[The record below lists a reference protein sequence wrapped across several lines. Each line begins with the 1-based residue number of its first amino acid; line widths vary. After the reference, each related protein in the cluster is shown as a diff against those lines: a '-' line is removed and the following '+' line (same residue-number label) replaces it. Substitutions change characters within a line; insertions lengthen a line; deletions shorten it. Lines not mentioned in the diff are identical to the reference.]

1 MAGVA
6 SALKHPTERRRLRHD
21 FRQVPAAAGSGMV
34 PGFVIQGIPMRLL
47 SLACALALGLSSVA
61 ASAATPAAKVQGSE
75 AIVSK
80 TLANGLKIIVWP
92 DHDIPNANYYTFYK
106 VGSRNE
112 YPGITGLAHYF
123 EHMMFNGTTRRAPGE
138 FDRTMEAAGGSNNAS
153 TSNDLT
159 IYTDWFPSS
168 ALQTI
173 FDLEGD
179 RMANLSF
186 DPKVI
191 ESERGVVYSERRSSV
206 DNDNFGTLLEQLQAT
221 AFTAHPYQFPT
232 IGWPSDIE
240 HWKLEDLKKFFKTYY
255 APNNAVLVI
264 AGDVDP
270 AQVFALA
277 DKYLAPL
284 QKQPEPA
291 PITTIEPEQQGER
304 RIVVE
309 RADAQSPI
317 VAYAFHSGLGAGS
330 KDYPTLELLTTIL
343 SQGDSSRLHQR
354 LVEKE
359 QAAVQAGAFA
369 DQGFDPGLLTV
380 YAMLPPGGDVAK
392 AEALLDDELARIA
405 RDGVTADELA
415 KARNLK
421 ASSFWRGMATIN
433 GKARALGTYE
443 VFQGDYR
450 KLFDAPA
457 AYDAVAAADVQ
468 ALAKKILR
476 IQNRT
481 TGLLKPVA
489 AAPSAD
495 NKEGAQ

>member
-1 MAGVA
+1 
-6 SALKHPTERRRLRHD
+6 
-21 FRQVPAAAGSGMV
+21 
-34 PGFVIQGIPMRLL
+34 MRLL
-47 SLACALALGLSSVA
+47 SLACAVALGLSSFA
-61 ASAATPAAKVQGSE
+61 SSAAPPAPATKVPGSE

-80 TLANGLKIIVWP
+80 TLANGLKIVVWP

-112 YPGITGLAHYF
+112 RPGITGLAHFF

-159 IYTDWFPSS
+159 IYTDWFPSN
-168 ALQTI
+168 ALEAI

-186 DPKVI
+186 DPKVV

-206 DNDNFGTLLEQLQAT
+206 DNDNMGTLMEQMQAT
-221 AFTAHPYQFPT
+221 AFVAHPYQFTT

-240 HWKLEDLKKFFKTYY
+240 NWKIGDLKSFFKTYY
-255 APNNAVLVI
+255 APNNAVLVV

-284 QKQPEPA
+284 QKQPEPTR
-291 PITTIEPEQQGER
+291 ITTVEPEQQGER
-304 RIVVE
+304 RLVVE

-317 VAYAFHSGLGAGS
+317 VAYAFHSGLGAGD
-330 KDYPTLELLTTIL
+330 KQYPTLELLTTIL
-343 SQGDSSRLHQR
+343 SQGESSRLHQR
-354 LVEKE
+354 LVERE
-359 QAAVQAGAFA
+359 QAATQAGAFA
-369 DQGFDPGLLTV
+369 EGGFDPGLLWI
-380 YAMLPPGGDVAK
+380 YAMLPPGGDMAK
-392 AEALLDDELARIA
+392 VEALLDDELAKIA
-405 RDGVTADELA
+405 RDGVTAAELD
-415 KARNLK
+415 KARNLE
-421 ASSFWRGMATIN
+421 SSAFWRGMATIN

-443 VFQGDYR
+443 VFNGDYR

-457 AYDAVAAADVQ
+457 AYDAVTAADVQ

-489 AAPSAD
+489 AA
-495 NKEGAQ
+495 KEAAK

>member
-1 MAGVA
+1 
-6 SALKHPTERRRLRHD
+6 
-21 FRQVPAAAGSGMV
+21 
-34 PGFVIQGIPMRLL
+34 MRLL
-47 SLACALALGLSSVA
+47 SLACALALGLSSIA
-61 ASAATPAAKVQGSE
+61 APAATPAAASPATDVPGSE

-92 DHDIPNANYYTFYK
+92 DHDIPNANFYTFYK

-123 EHMMFNGTTRRAPGE
+123 EHMMFNGTSRRAPGA
-138 FDRTMEAAGGSNNAS
+138 FDREMEAAGGSNNAS

-168 ALQTI
+168 ALETI

-179 RMANLSF
+179 RMANLAF
-186 DPKVI
+186 DPKVV

-206 DNDNFGTLLEQLQAT
+206 DNDNFGTLLEQMQAT

-240 HWKLEDLKKFFKTYY
+240 HWKLDDLKRFFKTYY

-264 AGDVDP
+264 AGDVDA

-284 QKQPEPA
+284 QKQPEPT
-291 PITTIEPEQQGER
+291 PITTVEPEQLGER
-304 RIVVE
+304 RLVVE
-309 RADAQSPI
+309 RSDAQSPI
-317 VAYAFHSGLGAGS
+317 VAYAFHSGMGAGD
-330 KDYPTLELLTTIL
+330 KRFPTLELLTTIL
-343 SQGDSSRLHQR
+343 SQGQSSRLHQR
-354 LVEKE
+354 LVERE
-359 QAAVQAGAFA
+359 QAATQAGAFA
-369 DQGFDPGLLTV
+369 EAGFDPGLLWV
-380 YAMLPPGGDVAK
+380 YAMLPPGGDMARV
-392 AEALLDDELARIA
+392 ESLLDDELAKIA
-405 RDGVTADELA
+405 RDGVSADELA

-421 ASSFWRGMATIN
+421 ASAFWRGMATIN

-443 VFQGDYR
+443 VFNGDYR
-450 KLFDAPA
+450 KLFDAPS
-457 AYDAVAAADVQ
+457 AYDAVSAADVQ
-468 ALAKKILR
+468 ALAKRILR

-489 AAPSAD
+489 A
-495 NKEGAQ
+495 KEAAK

>member
-1 MAGVA
+1 
-6 SALKHPTERRRLRHD
+6 
-21 FRQVPAAAGSGMV
+21 
-34 PGFVIQGIPMRLL
+34 MRLL
-47 SLACALALGLSSVA
+47 SLACALALGLSSIA
-61 ASAATPAAKVQGSE
+61 APAATPAAASPATDVPGSE

-92 DHDIPNANYYTFYK
+92 DHDIPNANFYTFYK

-123 EHMMFNGTTRRAPGE
+123 EHMMFNGTTRRAPGA
-138 FDRTMEAAGGSNNAS
+138 FDREMEAAGGSNNAS

-159 IYTDWFPSS
+159 IYTDWFPSG
-168 ALQTI
+168 ALETI

-179 RMANLSF
+179 RMANLAF
-186 DPKVI
+186 DPKVV

-206 DNDNFGTLLEQLQAT
+206 DNDNFGTLLEQMQAT

-240 HWKLEDLKKFFKTYY
+240 HWKLDDLKKFFKTYY

-264 AGDVDP
+264 AGDVDA

-284 QKQPEPA
+284 QKQPEPT
-291 PITTIEPEQQGER
+291 PITTVEPEQLGER
-304 RIVVE
+304 RLVVE
-309 RADAQSPI
+309 RSDAQSSI
-317 VAYAFHSGLGAGS
+317 VAYAFHSGMGAGD
-330 KDYPTLELLTTIL
+330 KRFPTLELLTTIL
-343 SQGDSSRLHQR
+343 SQGQSSRLHQR
-354 LVEKE
+354 LVERE
-359 QAAVQAGAFA
+359 QAATQAGAFA
-369 DQGFDPGLLTV
+369 EAGFDPGLLWV
-380 YAMLPPGGDVAK
+380 YAMLPPGGDMARV
-392 AEALLDDELARIA
+392 ESLLDDELAKIA
-405 RDGVTADELA
+405 RDGVSADELA

-421 ASSFWRGMATIN
+421 ASAFWRGMATIN

-443 VFQGDYR
+443 VFNGDYR
-450 KLFDAPA
+450 KLFDAPS
-457 AYDAVAAADVQ
+457 AYDAVSAADVQ
-468 ALAKKILR
+468 ALAKRILR

-489 AAPSAD
+489 A
-495 NKEGAQ
+495 KEAAK

>member
-1 MAGVA
+1 
-6 SALKHPTERRRLRHD
+6 
-21 FRQVPAAAGSGMV
+21 
-34 PGFVIQGIPMRLL
+34 MRLL
-47 SLACALALGLSSVA
+47 SLACALALGLSSIA
-61 ASAATPAAKVQGSE
+61 APAATPAAASPATDVPGSE

-92 DHDIPNANYYTFYK
+92 DHDIPNANFYTFYK

-123 EHMMFNGTTRRAPGE
+123 EHMMFNGTTRRAPGA
-138 FDRTMEAAGGSNNAS
+138 FDREMEAAGGSNNAS

-168 ALQTI
+168 ALETI

-179 RMANLSF
+179 RMANLAF
-186 DPKVI
+186 DPKVV

-206 DNDNFGTLLEQLQAT
+206 DNDNFGTLLEQMQAT

-240 HWKLEDLKKFFKTYY
+240 HWKLDDLKKFFKTYY

-264 AGDVDP
+264 AGDVDA

-284 QKQPEPA
+284 QKQPEPT
-291 PITTIEPEQQGER
+291 PITTVEPEQLGER
-304 RIVVE
+304 RLVVE
-309 RADAQSPI
+309 RSDAQSPI
-317 VAYAFHSGLGAGS
+317 VAYAFHSGMGAGD
-330 KDYPTLELLTTIL
+330 KRFPALELLTTIL
-343 SQGDSSRLHQR
+343 SQGQSSRLHQR
-354 LVEKE
+354 LVERE
-359 QAAVQAGAFA
+359 QAATQAGAFA
-369 DQGFDPGLLTV
+369 EAGFDPGLLWV
-380 YAMLPPGGDVAK
+380 YAMLPPGGDMARV
-392 AEALLDDELARIA
+392 ESLLDDELAKIA
-405 RDGVTADELA
+405 RDGVSADELA

-421 ASSFWRGMATIN
+421 ASAFWRGMATIN

-443 VFQGDYR
+443 VFNGDYR
-450 KLFDAPA
+450 KLFDAPT
-457 AYDAVAAADVQ
+457 AYDAVSAADVQ
-468 ALAKKILR
+468 ALAKRILR

-489 AAPSAD
+489 A
-495 NKEGAQ
+495 KEAAK

>member
-1 MAGVA
+1 
-6 SALKHPTERRRLRHD
+6 
-21 FRQVPAAAGSGMV
+21 
-34 PGFVIQGIPMRLL
+34 MRLL
-47 SLACALALGLSSVA
+47 SLACALALGLSSIA
-61 ASAATPAAKVQGSE
+61 APAATPAAASPATDVPGSE

-92 DHDIPNANYYTFYK
+92 DHDIPNANFYTFYK

-123 EHMMFNGTTRRAPGE
+123 EHMMFNGTTRRAPGA
-138 FDRTMEAAGGSNNAS
+138 FDREMEAAGGSNNAS

-168 ALQTI
+168 ALETI

-179 RMANLSF
+179 RMANLAF
-186 DPKVI
+186 DPKVV

-206 DNDNFGTLLEQLQAT
+206 DNDNMGTLMEQMQAT

-240 HWKLEDLKKFFKTYY
+240 HWKLDDLKKFFKTYY

-264 AGDVDP
+264 AGDVDA

-284 QKQPEPA
+284 QKQPEPT
-291 PITTIEPEQQGER
+291 PITTVEPEQLGER
-304 RIVVE
+304 RLVVE
-309 RADAQSPI
+309 RSDAQSPI
-317 VAYAFHSGLGAGS
+317 VAYAFHSGMGAGD
-330 KDYPTLELLTTIL
+330 KRLPALELLTTIL
-343 SQGDSSRLHQR
+343 SQGQSSRLHQR
-354 LVEKE
+354 LVERE
-359 QAAVQAGAFA
+359 QAATQAGAFA
-369 DQGFDPGLLTV
+369 EAGFDPGLLWV
-380 YAMLPPGGDVAK
+380 YAMLPPGGDMARV
-392 AEALLDDELARIA
+392 ESLLDDELAKIA
-405 RDGVTADELA
+405 RDGVSADELA

-421 ASSFWRGMATIN
+421 ASAFWRGMATIN

-443 VFQGDYR
+443 VFNGDYR
-450 KLFDAPA
+450 KLFDAPS
-457 AYDAVAAADVQ
+457 AYDAVSAADVQ
-468 ALAKKILR
+468 ALAKRILR

-489 AAPSAD
+489 A
-495 NKEGAQ
+495 KEAAK

>member
-1 MAGVA
+1 
-6 SALKHPTERRRLRHD
+6 
-21 FRQVPAAAGSGMV
+21 
-34 PGFVIQGIPMRLL
+34 MRLL
-47 SLACALALGLSSVA
+47 SLACALALGLSSIA
-61 ASAATPAAKVQGSE
+61 APAATPAAASPATDVPGSE

-92 DHDIPNANYYTFYK
+92 DHDIPNANFYTFYK

-123 EHMMFNGTTRRAPGE
+123 EHMMFNGTTRRAPGA
-138 FDRTMEAAGGSNNAS
+138 FDREMEAAGGSNNAS

-168 ALQTI
+168 ALETI

-179 RMANLSF
+179 RMANLAF
-186 DPKVI
+186 DPKVV

-206 DNDNFGTLLEQLQAT
+206 DNDNFGTLLEQMQAT

-240 HWKLEDLKKFFKTYY
+240 HWKLDDLKKFFKTYY

-264 AGDVDP
+264 AGDVDA

-284 QKQPEPA
+284 QKQPEPT
-291 PITTIEPEQQGER
+291 PITTVEPEQLGER
-304 RIVVE
+304 RLVVE
-309 RADAQSPI
+309 RSDAQSPI
-317 VAYAFHSGLGAGS
+317 VAYAFHSGMGAGD
-330 KDYPTLELLTTIL
+330 KRFPTLELLTTIL
-343 SQGDSSRLHQR
+343 SQGQSSRLHQR
-354 LVEKE
+354 LVERE
-359 QAAVQAGAFA
+359 QAATQAGAFA
-369 DQGFDPGLLTV
+369 EAGFDPGLLWV
-380 YAMLPPGGDVAK
+380 YAMLPPGGDMARV
-392 AEALLDDELARIA
+392 ESLLDDELAKIA
-405 RDGVTADELA
+405 RDGVSADELA

-421 ASSFWRGMATIN
+421 ASAFWRGMATIN

-443 VFQGDYR
+443 VFNGDYR
-450 KLFDAPA
+450 KLFDAPP
-457 AYDAVAAADVQ
+457 AYDAVSAADVQ
-468 ALAKKILR
+468 ALAKRILR

-489 AAPSAD
+489 A
-495 NKEGAQ
+495 KEAAK

>member
-1 MAGVA
+1 
-6 SALKHPTERRRLRHD
+6 
-21 FRQVPAAAGSGMV
+21 
-34 PGFVIQGIPMRLL
+34 MRLL
-47 SLACALALGLSSVA
+47 SLACALALGLSSIA
-61 ASAATPAAKVQGSE
+61 APAATPAAASPATDVPGSE

-92 DHDIPNANYYTFYK
+92 DHDIPNANFYTFYK

-123 EHMMFNGTTRRAPGE
+123 EHMMFNGTTRRAPGA
-138 FDRTMEAAGGSNNAS
+138 FDREMEAAGGSNNAS

-168 ALQTI
+168 ALETI

-179 RMANLSF
+179 RMANLAF
-186 DPKVI
+186 DPKVV

-206 DNDNFGTLLEQLQAT
+206 DNDNFGTLLEQMQAT

-240 HWKLEDLKKFFKTYY
+240 HWKLDDLKKFFKTYY

-264 AGDVDP
+264 AGDVDA

-284 QKQPEPA
+284 QKQPEPT
-291 PITTIEPEQQGER
+291 PITTVEPEQLGER
-304 RIVVE
+304 RLVVE
-309 RADAQSPI
+309 RSDAQSPI
-317 VAYAFHSGLGAGS
+317 VAYAFHSGMGAGD
-330 KDYPTLELLTTIL
+330 KRFPTLELLTTIL
-343 SQGDSSRLHQR
+343 SQGQSSRLHQR
-354 LVEKE
+354 LVERE
-359 QAAVQAGAFA
+359 QAATQAGAFA
-369 DQGFDPGLLTV
+369 EAGFDPGLLWV
-380 YAMLPPGGDVAK
+380 YAMLPPGGDMARV
-392 AEALLDDELARIA
+392 ESLLDDELAKIA
-405 RDGVTADELA
+405 RDGVSADELA

-421 ASSFWRGMATIN
+421 ASAFWRGMATIN

-443 VFQGDYR
+443 VFNGDYR
-450 KLFDAPA
+450 KLFDAPS
-457 AYDAVAAADVQ
+457 AYDAVSAADVQ
-468 ALAKKILR
+468 ALAKRILR

-489 AAPSAD
+489 A
-495 NKEGAQ
+495 KEAAK

>member
-1 MAGVA
+1 
-6 SALKHPTERRRLRHD
+6 
-21 FRQVPAAAGSGMV
+21 
-34 PGFVIQGIPMRLL
+34 MRLL
-47 SLACALALGLSSVA
+47 SLACALALGLSSA
-61 ASAATPAAKVQGSE
+61 AACAATPATAVPGSE
-75 AIVSK
+75 TIVSK

-92 DHDIPNANYYTFYK
+92 DHDIPNANFYTFYK

-138 FDRTMEAAGGSNNAS
+138 FDRQMEAAGGSNNAS

-168 ALQTI
+168 ALETI

-179 RMANLSF
+179 RMANLAF

-191 ESERGVVYSERRSSV
+191 ESERGVVFSERRSSV
-206 DNDNFGTLLEQLQAT
+206 DNDNFGSLLEQMQAT

-240 HWKLEDLKKFFKTYY
+240 QWKLDDLKTFFKTYY

-270 AQVFALA
+270 AQVFSLA

-284 QKQPEPA
+284 PKQPEPA
-291 PITTIEPEQQGER
+291 PITTVEPVQQGER
-304 RIVVE
+304 RLVVE

-317 VAYAFHSGLGAGS
+317 VAYAFHTGLGAGS
-330 KDYPTLELLTTIL
+330 KDYPVLELLGTIL
-343 SQGDSSRLHQR
+343 SQGESSRLHKR
-354 LVEKE
+354 LVENE
-359 QAAVQAGAFA
+359 QVATQAGTFA
-369 DQGFDPGLLTV
+369 EAGFDPGLLWI
-380 YAMLPPGGDVAK
+380 YAMLPPGGDMAK
-392 AEALLDDELARIA
+392 VEALLDDELAKLA

-443 VFQGDYR
+443 VFNGDYR

-457 AYDAVAAADVQ
+457 RYEAVTAADVK
-468 ALAKKILR
+468 ALAARILR

-489 AAPSAD
+489 AAPTAGH
-495 NKEGAQ
+495 KEAAK

>member
-1 MAGVA
+1 
-6 SALKHPTERRRLRHD
+6 
-21 FRQVPAAAGSGMV
+21 
-34 PGFVIQGIPMRLL
+34 MRLL
-47 SLACALALGLSSVA
+47 SLACALALGLSSIA
-61 ASAATPAAKVQGSE
+61 APAATPAAASPATDVPGSE

-92 DHDIPNANYYTFYK
+92 DHDIPNANFYTFYK

-123 EHMMFNGTTRRAPGE
+123 EHMMFNGTTRRAPGA
-138 FDRTMEAAGGSNNAS
+138 FDREMEAAGGSNNAS

-168 ALQTI
+168 ALETI

-179 RMANLSF
+179 RMANLAF
-186 DPKVI
+186 DPKVV

-206 DNDNFGTLLEQLQAT
+206 DNDNFGTLLEQMQAT

-240 HWKLEDLKKFFKTYY
+240 HWKLDDLKRFFKTYY

-264 AGDVDP
+264 AGDVDA

-284 QKQPEPA
+284 QKQPEPT
-291 PITTIEPEQQGER
+291 PITTVEPEQLGER
-304 RIVVE
+304 RLVVE
-309 RADAQSPI
+309 RSDAQSSI
-317 VAYAFHSGLGAGS
+317 VAYAFHSGMGAGD
-330 KDYPTLELLTTIL
+330 KRFPTLELLTTIL
-343 SQGDSSRLHQR
+343 SQGQSSRLHQR
-354 LVEKE
+354 LVERE
-359 QAAVQAGAFA
+359 QAATQAGAFA
-369 DQGFDPGLLTV
+369 EAGFDPGLLWV
-380 YAMLPPGGDVAK
+380 YAMLPPGGDMARV
-392 AEALLDDELARIA
+392 ESLLDDELAKIA
-405 RDGVTADELA
+405 RDGVSADELA

-421 ASSFWRGMATIN
+421 ASAFWRGMATIN

-443 VFQGDYR
+443 VFNGDYR
-450 KLFDAPA
+450 KLFDAPS
-457 AYDAVAAADVQ
+457 AYDAVSAADVQ
-468 ALAKKILR
+468 ALAKRILR

-489 AAPSAD
+489 A
-495 NKEGAQ
+495 KEAAK

>member
-1 MAGVA
+1 
-6 SALKHPTERRRLRHD
+6 
-21 FRQVPAAAGSGMV
+21 
-34 PGFVIQGIPMRLL
+34 MRLL
-47 SLACALALGLSSVA
+47 SLACALALGLSSIA
-61 ASAATPAAKVQGSE
+61 APAATPAAASPATDVPGSE

-92 DHDIPNANYYTFYK
+92 DHDIPNANFYTFYK

-123 EHMMFNGTTRRAPGE
+123 EHMMFNGTTRRAPGA
-138 FDRTMEAAGGSNNAS
+138 FDREMEAAGGSNNAS

-159 IYTDWFPSS
+159 IYTDWFPSG
-168 ALQTI
+168 ALETI

-179 RMANLSF
+179 RMANLAF
-186 DPKVI
+186 DPKVV

-206 DNDNFGTLLEQLQAT
+206 DNDNFGTLLEQMQAT

-240 HWKLEDLKKFFKTYY
+240 HWKLDDLKRFFKTYY

-264 AGDVDP
+264 AGDVDA

-284 QKQPEPA
+284 QKQPEPT
-291 PITTIEPEQQGER
+291 PITTVEPEQLGER
-304 RIVVE
+304 RLVVE
-309 RADAQSPI
+309 RSDAQSPI
-317 VAYAFHSGLGAGS
+317 VAYAFHSGMGAGD
-330 KDYPTLELLTTIL
+330 KRFPTLELLTTIL
-343 SQGDSSRLHQR
+343 SQGQSSRLHQR
-354 LVEKE
+354 LVERE
-359 QAAVQAGAFA
+359 QAATQAGAFA
-369 DQGFDPGLLTV
+369 EAGFDPGLLWV
-380 YAMLPPGGDVAK
+380 YAMLPPGGDMARV
-392 AEALLDDELARIA
+392 ESLLDDELAKIA
-405 RDGVTADELA
+405 RDGVSADELA

-421 ASSFWRGMATIN
+421 ASAFWRGMATIN

-443 VFQGDYR
+443 VFNGDYR
-450 KLFDAPA
+450 KLFDAPS
-457 AYDAVAAADVQ
+457 AYDAVSAADVQ
-468 ALAKKILR
+468 ALAKRILR

-489 AAPSAD
+489 A
-495 NKEGAQ
+495 KEAAK

>member
-1 MAGVA
+1 
-6 SALKHPTERRRLRHD
+6 
-21 FRQVPAAAGSGMV
+21 
-34 PGFVIQGIPMRLL
+34 MRLL
-47 SLACALALGLSSVA
+47 SLACALALGLSSIA
-61 ASAATPAAKVQGSE
+61 APAATPAAASPATDVPGSE

-92 DHDIPNANYYTFYK
+92 DHDIPNANFYTFYK

-123 EHMMFNGTTRRAPGE
+123 EHMMFNGTTRRAPGA
-138 FDRTMEAAGGSNNAS
+138 FDREMEAAGGSNNAS

-159 IYTDWFPSS
+159 IYTDWFPSG
-168 ALQTI
+168 ALETI

-179 RMANLSF
+179 RMANLAF
-186 DPKVI
+186 DPKVV

-206 DNDNFGTLLEQLQAT
+206 DNDNFGTLLEQMQAT

-240 HWKLEDLKKFFKTYY
+240 HWKLDDLKRFFKTYY

-264 AGDVDP
+264 AGDVDA

-284 QKQPEPA
+284 QKQPEPT
-291 PITTIEPEQQGER
+291 PITTVEPEQLGER
-304 RIVVE
+304 RLVVE
-309 RADAQSPI
+309 RSDAQSPI
-317 VAYAFHSGLGAGS
+317 VAYAFHSGMGAGD
-330 KDYPTLELLTTIL
+330 KRFPALELLTTIL
-343 SQGDSSRLHQR
+343 SQGQSSRLHQR
-354 LVEKE
+354 LVERE
-359 QAAVQAGAFA
+359 QAATQAGAFA
-369 DQGFDPGLLTV
+369 EAGFDPGLLWV
-380 YAMLPPGGDVAK
+380 YAMLPPGGDMARV
-392 AEALLDDELARIA
+392 ESLLDDELAKIA
-405 RDGVTADELA
+405 RDGVSADELA

-421 ASSFWRGMATIN
+421 ASAFWRGMATIN

-443 VFQGDYR
+443 VFNGDYR
-450 KLFDAPA
+450 KLFDAPS
-457 AYDAVAAADVQ
+457 AYDAVSAADVQ
-468 ALAKKILR
+468 ALAKRILR

-489 AAPSAD
+489 A
-495 NKEGAQ
+495 KEAAK

>member
-1 MAGVA
+1 
-6 SALKHPTERRRLRHD
+6 
-21 FRQVPAAAGSGMV
+21 
-34 PGFVIQGIPMRLL
+34 MRLL
-47 SLACALALGLSSVA
+47 SLACALALGLSSIA
-61 ASAATPAAKVQGSE
+61 APAATPAAASPATDVPGSE

-92 DHDIPNANYYTFYK
+92 DHDIPNANFYTFYK

-123 EHMMFNGTTRRAPGE
+123 EHMMFNGTTRRAPGA
-138 FDRTMEAAGGSNNAS
+138 FDREMEAAGGSNNAS

-159 IYTDWFPSS
+159 IYTDWFPSG
-168 ALQTI
+168 ALETI

-179 RMANLSF
+179 RMANLAF
-186 DPKVI
+186 DPKVV

-206 DNDNFGTLLEQLQAT
+206 DNDNFGTLLEQMQAT

-240 HWKLEDLKKFFKTYY
+240 HWKLDDLKKFFKTYY

-284 QKQPEPA
+284 QKQPEPT
-291 PITTIEPEQQGER
+291 PITTVEPEQLGER
-304 RIVVE
+304 RLVVE
-309 RADAQSPI
+309 RSDAQSPI
-317 VAYAFHSGLGAGS
+317 VAYAFHSGMGAGD
-330 KDYPTLELLTTIL
+330 KRFPTLELLTTIL
-343 SQGDSSRLHQR
+343 SQGQSSRLHQR
-354 LVEKE
+354 LVERE
-359 QAAVQAGAFA
+359 QAATQAGAFA
-369 DQGFDPGLLTV
+369 EAGFDPGLLWV
-380 YAMLPPGGDVAK
+380 YAMLPPGGDMARV
-392 AEALLDDELARIA
+392 ESLLDDELAKIA
-405 RDGVTADELA
+405 RDGVSADELA

-421 ASSFWRGMATIN
+421 ASAFWRGMATIN

-443 VFQGDYR
+443 VFNGDYR
-450 KLFDAPA
+450 KLFDAPS
-457 AYDAVAAADVQ
+457 AYDAVSAADVQ
-468 ALAKKILR
+468 ALAKRILR

-489 AAPSAD
+489 A
-495 NKEGAQ
+495 KEAAK

>member
-1 MAGVA
+1 
-6 SALKHPTERRRLRHD
+6 
-21 FRQVPAAAGSGMV
+21 
-34 PGFVIQGIPMRLL
+34 MRLL
-47 SLACALALGLSSVA
+47 SLACALALGLSSIA
-61 ASAATPAAKVQGSE
+61 APAATPAAASPATDVPGSE

-92 DHDIPNANYYTFYK
+92 DHDIPNANFYTFYK

-123 EHMMFNGTTRRAPGE
+123 EHMMFNGTTRRAPGA
-138 FDRTMEAAGGSNNAS
+138 FDREMEAAGGSNNAS

-168 ALQTI
+168 ALETI

-179 RMANLSF
+179 RMANLAF
-186 DPKVI
+186 DPKVV

-206 DNDNFGTLLEQLQAT
+206 DNDNFGTLLEQMQAT

-240 HWKLEDLKKFFKTYY
+240 HWKLDDLKKFFKTYY

-264 AGDVDP
+264 AGDVDA

-284 QKQPEPA
+284 QKQPEPT
-291 PITTIEPEQQGER
+291 PITTVEPEQLGER
-304 RIVVE
+304 RLVVE
-309 RADAQSPI
+309 RSDAQSPI

-330 KDYPTLELLTTIL
+330 KDFPTLELLTTIL
-343 SQGDSSRLHQR
+343 SQGDSSRLNQR

-369 DQGFDPGLLTV
+369 EAGFDPGLLWV
-380 YAMLPPGGDVAK
+380 YAMLPPGGDMARV
-392 AEALLDDELARIA
+392 EALLDDELAKIA

-421 ASSFWRGMATIN
+421 ASAFWRGMATIN

-443 VFQGDYR
+443 VFNGDYR
-450 KLFDAPA
+450 KLFDAPS
-457 AYDAVAAADVQ
+457 AYDAVSAADVQ
-468 ALAKKILR
+468 ALAKRILR

-489 AAPSAD
+489 A
-495 NKEGAQ
+495 KEAAK

>member
-1 MAGVA
+1 
-6 SALKHPTERRRLRHD
+6 
-21 FRQVPAAAGSGMV
+21 
-34 PGFVIQGIPMRLL
+34 MRLL
-47 SLACALALGLSSVA
+47 SLACAFALGLSSLAV
-61 ASAATPAAKVQGSE
+61 SAAPPTNAAKVPGSE

-80 TLANGLKIIVWP
+80 TLANGLKIVVWP
-92 DHDIPNANYYTFYK
+92 DRDIPNANFYTFYK

-123 EHMMFNGTTRRAPGE
+123 EHMMFNGTTKRAPGE
-138 FDRTMEAAGGSNNAS
+138 FDKQMEAAGGSNNAS

-168 ALQTI
+168 ALETI

-179 RMANLSF
+179 RMANLAF
-186 DPKVI
+186 DPKVV

-206 DNDNFGTLLEQLQAT
+206 DNDNMGTLMEQMQAT

-240 HWKLEDLKKFFKTYY
+240 GWKLEDLKKFFKTYY
-255 APNNAVLVI
+255 APNNAVLVV

-277 DKYLAPL
+277 DKYLAALP
-284 QKQPEPA
+284 KQPEPT
-291 PITTIEPEQQGER
+291 PITTVEPEQRGER
-304 RIVVE
+304 RLVVE
-309 RADAQSPI
+309 RPDAQSPI
-317 VAYAFHSGLGAGS
+317 VAYAFHSGMGAGS

-343 SQGDSSRLHQR
+343 SQGQSSRLHQR
-354 LVEKE
+354 LVERE

-369 DQGFDPGLLTV
+369 EGGFDPGLLWV
-380 YAMLPPGGDVAK
+380 YAMLPPTKDVAGDMAK
-392 AEALLDDELARIA
+392 AESLLDDELAKIA
-405 RDGVTADELA
+405 RDGVTAAELD

-421 ASSFWRGMATIN
+421 SSAFWRGMATIN

-443 VFQGDYR
+443 VFNGDYR

-457 AYDAVAAADVQ
+457 AYDAVTAADVQ

-476 IQNRT
+476 VQNRT

-489 AAPSAD
+489 SPPTAA
-495 NKEGAQ
+495 NKEVAK